1 MEAFQSVPTLQQWQC
16 CCRSDGASYRL
27 PPPAFRRGMMLNATP
42 VTHCGGLVD
51 DLLSANKISDSRA
64 RHKILHLLSFFK
76 SPSFYL

>member
-1 MEAFQSVPTLQQWQC
+1 
-16 CCRSDGASYRL
+16 
-27 PPPAFRRGMMLNATP
+27 MMLNATP